1 MKYSYSNCE
10 DKNFLDLWI
19 SNRDNHIKILKK
31 YLKNNTFSQN
41 NKKNQNTN
49 NLHFYFTKRLID
61 IKDKK
66 CGSEKELFIWIKKFE
81 VHKRF
86 YEYYCENKVKIV
98 NSPLACL
105 DTYLVFAECCLVLFK
120 QKESYRYLS
129 TFLKVIDFILDKEK
143 ATLRT
148 YQIKKIILLIKEEKK
163 IIKNEEKKF

>member
-19 SNRDNHIKILKK
+19 SNRDNHIQALKK
-31 YLKNNTFSQN
+31 NLKNNTFSQN
-41 NKKNQNTN
+41 NKKKQKTN

-61 IKDKK
+61 INDKK
-66 CGSEKELFIWIKKFE
+66 CGSEEELFIWIKKFE

-105 DTYLVFAECCLVLFK
+105 DTYLVFAECLLVLFK
-120 QKESYRYLS
+120 QKKSYRYLS

-143 ATLRT
+143 AKLRI
-148 YQIKKIILLIKEEKK
+148 YQIKKIILLINEEKK
-163 IIKNEEKKF
+163 IIKNEEKNF